1 MKIEKIQQ
9 AYGKVADLHIELFGT
24 AEQVHADDLAFIDRH
39 LSDREGKV
47 LDLGCGP
54 GHLTAYLHARA
65 VDVSGIDPDPE
76 FIAHARI
83 THPDVDFR
91 LGSIAGIRHAGIRY
105 AGMRCHGTCR
115 SRIARYMMNRQT
127 VPFRNDAVTSVGWCM
142 PR

>member
-24 AEQVHADDLAFIDRH
+24 AEKVDAGDLGFIDRN

-65 VDVSGIDPDPE
+65 VDVSGIDPVPE

-83 THPDVDFR
+83 THR
-91 LGSIAGIRHAGIRY
+91 TSISGSARSPGSATPGCATPGCAATGHAGR
-105 AGMRCHGTCR
+105 GSPGT
-115 SRIARYMMNRQT
+115 
-127 VPFRNDAVTSVGWCM
+127 
-142 PR
+142 